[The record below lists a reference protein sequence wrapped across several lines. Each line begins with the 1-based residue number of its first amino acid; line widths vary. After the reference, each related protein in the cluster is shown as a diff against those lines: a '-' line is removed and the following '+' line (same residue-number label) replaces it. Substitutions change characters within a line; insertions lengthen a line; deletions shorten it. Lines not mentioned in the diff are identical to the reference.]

1 MCIRDSSTANSYA
14 LAIQEALKELN
25 INVELVKLSS
35 DEHTTYQFGGVM
47 DENGVRDYDMILAGW
62 EADYPDICGNIEP
75 LYSGA
80 NAGEGGSNAAAY
92 VNSQVDELITQQ
104 SACADAAERNDLVF
118 EAMELIIEDVP
129 YVSIA
134 FPVRLTALN
143 KDFTGFT
150 MNASWIWNLHF
161 KNIKPV
167 S

>member
-1 MCIRDSSTANSYA
+1 M
-14 LAIQEALKELN
+14 
-25 INVELVKLSS
+25 
-35 DEHTTYQFGGVM
+35 
-47 DENGVRDYDMILAGW
+47 
-62 EADYPDICGNIEP
+62 
-75 LYSGA
+75 
-80 NAGEGGSNAAAY
+80 
-92 VNSQVDELITQQ
+92 DELITQQ
-104 SACADAAERNDLVF
+104 SASADAAERNDLVF